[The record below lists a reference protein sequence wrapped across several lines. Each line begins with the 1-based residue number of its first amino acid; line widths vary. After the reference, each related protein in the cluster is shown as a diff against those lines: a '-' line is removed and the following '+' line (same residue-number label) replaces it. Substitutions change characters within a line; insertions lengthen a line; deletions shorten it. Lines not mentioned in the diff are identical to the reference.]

1 MIYFAK
7 NSGQKPGTASLE
19 YPLFHGSLPPYGY
32 QAVTNVDF
40 AGLNDYFYS
49 PTGWE
54 TFIIVYKIS
63 LDNTNPSF
71 THFVIWA
78 ATAGFYFLLDSSPGN
93 IYNKITYPGAHLNHS
108 VTDSPI

>member
-54 TFIIVYKIS
+54 TFILIFLIIE
-63 LDNTNPSF
+63 NTIFSVHSSSVRCYAGA
-71 THFVIWA
+71 THWICRK
-78 ATAGFYFLLDSSPGN
+78 THP
-93 IYNKITYPGAHLNHS
+93 
-108 VTDSPI
+108 

>member
-54 TFIIVYKIS
+54 TF
-63 LDNTNPSF
+63 NT
-71 THFVIWA
+71 
-78 ATAGFYFLLDSSPGN
+78 
-93 IYNKITYPGAHLNHS
+93 
-108 VTDSPI
+108 

>member
-54 TFIIVYKIS
+54 TFS
-63 LDNTNPSF
+63 
-71 THFVIWA
+71 
-78 ATAGFYFLLDSSPGN
+78 
-93 IYNKITYPGAHLNHS
+93 
-108 VTDSPI
+108 

>member
-54 TFIIVYKIS
+54 TFILFYEKIFGI
-63 LDNTNPSF
+63 SF
-71 THFVIWA
+71 
-78 ATAGFYFLLDSSPGN
+78 FYLFLVFGM
-93 IYNKITYPGAHLNHS
+93 
-108 VTDSPI
+108 

>member
-1 MIYFAK
+1 MVYFAK

-54 TFIIVYKIS
+54 TFIPYYLVTTYSEIPGKVRIS
-63 LDNTNPSF
+63 
-71 THFVIWA
+71 
-78 ATAGFYFLLDSSPGN
+78 SSPY
-93 IYNKITYPGAHLNHS
+93 I
-108 VTDSPI
+108 

>member
-54 TFIIVYKIS
+54 TFILIQYEY
-63 LDNTNPSF
+63 
-71 THFVIWA
+71 
-78 ATAGFYFLLDSSPGN
+78 FYEFILYRTSPL
-93 IYNKITYPGAHLNHS
+93 P
-108 VTDSPI
+108 V

>member
-1 MIYFAK
+1 MVYFAK

-54 TFIIVYKIS
+54 TFNLTYKMLNLIYIRHPSIITLTV
-63 LDNTNPSF
+63 TR
-71 THFVIWA
+71 
-78 ATAGFYFLLDSSPGN
+78 
-93 IYNKITYPGAHLNHS
+93 S
-108 VTDSPI
+108 VLIVF

>member
-54 TFIIVYKIS
+54 TFNPSCQKFALKLKIS
-63 LDNTNPSF
+63 IMLEKYGSNPSF
-71 THFVIWA
+71 YVI
-78 ATAGFYFLLDSSPGN
+78 FCFS
-93 IYNKITYPGAHLNHS
+93 
-108 VTDSPI
+108 

>member
-54 TFIIVYKIS
+54 TFNCMLIQYQHHSGSSGLSSALVS
-63 LDNTNPSF
+63 T
-71 THFVIWA
+71 
-78 ATAGFYFLLDSSPGN
+78 FLCLC
-93 IYNKITYPGAHLNHS
+93 LCC
-108 VTDSPI
+108 V

>member
-54 TFIIVYKIS
+54 TFS
-63 LDNTNPSF
+63 LWIYGMIHRIDNTYDTCFSLCKHGYGPE
-71 THFVIWA
+71 
-78 ATAGFYFLLDSSPGN
+78 SPGYR
-93 IYNKITYPGAHLNHS
+93 ISCLEYAKGHTVRY
-108 VTDSPI
+108 SPS

>member
-54 TFIIVYKIS
+54 TFTLIHLKNRIIK
-63 LDNTNPSF
+63 NFNPF
-71 THFVIWA
+71 
-78 ATAGFYFLLDSSPGN
+78 
-93 IYNKITYPGAHLNHS
+93 
-108 VTDSPI
+108 

>member
-54 TFIIVYKIS
+54 TFI
-63 LDNTNPSF
+63 P
-71 THFVIWA
+71 
-78 ATAGFYFLLDSSPGN
+78 
-93 IYNKITYPGAHLNHS
+93 
-108 VTDSPI
+108 

>member
-54 TFIIVYKIS
+54 TFIIMKRRFCWRTSGWKEKARY
-63 LDNTNPSF
+63 
-71 THFVIWA
+71 
-78 ATAGFYFLLDSSPGN
+78 
-93 IYNKITYPGAHLNHS
+93 
-108 VTDSPI
+108 

>member
-54 TFIIVYKIS
+54 TFNIPVLLILERFCRKMELEFHLNI
-63 LDNTNPSF
+63 
-71 THFVIWA
+71 
-78 ATAGFYFLLDSSPGN
+78 FLL
-93 IYNKITYPGAHLNHS
+93 
-108 VTDSPI
+108 

>member
-54 TFIIVYKIS
+54 TFIPKVESY
-63 LDNTNPSF
+63 
-71 THFVIWA
+71 THQW
-78 ATAGFYFLLDSSPGN
+78 
-93 IYNKITYPGAHLNHS
+93 
-108 VTDSPI
+108 

>member
-54 TFIIVYKIS
+54 TFSTSNWKIRFYIPPTR
-63 LDNTNPSF
+63 LPKDILAQMNTRTS
-71 THFVIWA
+71 
-78 ATAGFYFLLDSSPGN
+78 
-93 IYNKITYPGAHLNHS
+93 
-108 VTDSPI
+108 

>member
-54 TFIIVYKIS
+54 TFNESVP
-63 LDNTNPSF
+63 TNPKMR
-71 THFVIWA
+71 
-78 ATAGFYFLLDSSPGN
+78 LLNGYASSSQPR
-93 IYNKITYPGAHLNHS
+93 
-108 VTDSPI
+108 

>member
-54 TFIIVYKIS
+54 TFIILCYPLIINIISKVYYLYKEVYVAR
-63 LDNTNPSF
+63 DGQ
-71 THFVIWA
+71 HQA
-78 ATAGFYFLLDSSPGN
+78 DSQQYSMDGLS
-93 IYNKITYPGAHLNHS
+93 G
-108 VTDSPI
+108 

>member
-54 TFIIVYKIS
+54 TFISFFSS
-63 LDNTNPSF
+63 LNLNFRNSGHKF
-71 THFVIWA
+71 HFILSIA
-78 ATAGFYFLLDSSPGN
+78 
-93 IYNKITYPGAHLNHS
+93 
-108 VTDSPI
+108 

>member
-54 TFIIVYKIS
+54 TFNVSQEKERSKKMTFIKC
-63 LDNTNPSF
+63 LK
-71 THFVIWA
+71 FVR
-78 ATAGFYFLLDSSPGN
+78 
-93 IYNKITYPGAHLNHS
+93 KR
-108 VTDSPI
+108 

>member
-54 TFIIVYKIS
+54 TFILRKICNKKS
-63 LDNTNPSF
+63 IDLPFCSIMSVSKLTSYERSQCSWTLYTAYFNLFNTF
-71 THFVIWA
+71 TIKI
-78 ATAGFYFLLDSSPGN
+78 AG
-93 IYNKITYPGAHLNHS
+93 
-108 VTDSPI
+108 

>member
-54 TFIIVYKIS
+54 TFKGIS
-63 LDNTNPSF
+63 GKREKVSG
-71 THFVIWA
+71 IW
-78 ATAGFYFLLDSSPGN
+78 
-93 IYNKITYPGAHLNHS
+93 K
-108 VTDSPI
+108 

>member
-54 TFIIVYKIS
+54 TFSGLFGEYRSNIKYIVV
-63 LDNTNPSF
+63 LT
-71 THFVIWA
+71 
-78 ATAGFYFLLDSSPGN
+78 
-93 IYNKITYPGAHLNHS
+93 
-108 VTDSPI
+108 

>member
-54 TFIIVYKIS
+54 TFILNRKHQSGI
-63 LDNTNPSF
+63 LSF
-71 THFVIWA
+71 RFCFPVHRRIRFTGHA
-78 ATAGFYFLLDSSPGN
+78 LRSYPRLYF
-93 IYNKITYPGAHLNHS
+93 
-108 VTDSPI
+108 

>member
-54 TFIIVYKIS
+54 TF
-63 LDNTNPSF
+63 
-71 THFVIWA
+71 
-78 ATAGFYFLLDSSPGN
+78 N
-93 IYNKITYPGAHLNHS
+93 I
-108 VTDSPI
+108 